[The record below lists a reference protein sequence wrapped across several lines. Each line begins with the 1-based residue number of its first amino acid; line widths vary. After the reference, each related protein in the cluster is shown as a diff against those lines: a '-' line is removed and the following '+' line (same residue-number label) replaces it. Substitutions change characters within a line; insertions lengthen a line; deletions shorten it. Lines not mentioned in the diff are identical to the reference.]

1 VEVKLENDFSYDL
14 LYESWNKILS
24 QTACANVQLTYE
36 WLSTWWEV
44 FGGNER
50 LSLITVTDRG
60 KIIGIA
66 PLIITKVISKA
77 GFELRKLAFVG
88 DGLTDYHDLLISHER
103 RKEILQALIGFV
115 LSNEKNWDAIHF
127 RNIRSDSP
135 NLPIL
140 RDSLKDT
147 SLTFTERINIK
158 APYISIDCDWLKYYN
173 ALGKNI
179 RSDMRRR
186 LNCLTKKGKAE
197 FVRIHETDD
206 VTNTLHIIKS
216 IHVKCRQAK
225 GEISWYTDEKR
236 LRFVS
241 LILERFGDLKWL
253 DIVFLKLND
262 RIVAYYL
269 GFIYDNVV
277 YFWNTGFD
285 PEFSGLSP
293 GKLLLHH
300 WIKDSFAVG
309 YREFDF
315 MVGQEPYKFQWTNH
329 IRSNYELFL
338 FKNTARSHLLKCYY
352 TFKPVLKK
360 NPYIKKIGAG
370 IKSRIKG

>member
-1 VEVKLENDFSYDL
+1 VEVKLASDFTSNRLCD
-14 LYESWNKILS
+14 SWNELLS
-24 QTACANVQLTYE
+24 RTTCANIQLTHE

-44 FGGNER
+44 FGDNER
-50 LSLITVTDRG
+50 LFLITVTDG
-60 KIIGIA
+60 SKIVGIA

-77 GFELRKLAFVG
+77 GFELRKLTFVG
-88 DGLTDYHDLLISHER
+88 DGLTDYHDLLIANER
-103 RKEILQALIGFV
+103 RKEVLQIFLTFIFKDK
-115 LSNEKNWDAIHF
+115 ENWDAVHF

-140 RDSLKDT
+140 RDSLRDT

-158 APYISIDCDWLKYYN
+158 APYISIDCDWLKYYG

-186 LNCLTKKGKAE
+186 LNCLAKMGKAE
-197 FVRIHETDD
+197 FVRLHEIDD
-206 VTNTLHIIKS
+206 VMNTLHIIKS

-241 LILERFGDLKWL
+241 LILERFGDRKWL

-269 GFIYDNVV
+269 GFVFGNVV

-285 PEFSGLSP
+285 PEFSRVSP

-300 WIKDSFAVG
+300 WIKDSFAAG

-352 TFKPVLKK
+352 TCKPVLKK

-370 IKSRIKG
+370 IKSRIKC